1 MNKLLSWVLQA
12 GVVLLSLAA
21 LVFMLWMPTQ
31 EGRNVNST
39 LYEVYFNDPFLAYAY
54 TASITFFIGAYQVFK
69 LLGYAGNNQFVSAA
83 SVKALRVLKYCAVAM
98 MVLIAAPLA
107 YLVVVRPEDDIA
119 GGVAMGLFIL
129 VGSLVVA
136 TIARMFE
143 RRLQRTI

>member
-1 MNKLLSWVLQA
+1 MNKLLSWVLQV

-54 TASITFFIGAYQVFK
+54 TASIAFFIGTYQVFK
-69 LLGYAGNNQFVSAA
+69 LLGFIGNNQLASTA
-83 SVKALRVLKYCAVAM
+83 SVKALSVLKYCALAM
-98 MVLIAAPLA
+98 MAFIAAPLA